1 MVPYIRSGAGGAS
14 RTPLRTSNLHTELCH
29 AGADMVML
37 GSMLAGTDETP
48 GQVFQSK
55 DNKRYKVYRGMASPE
70 AQIAWRGEA
79 RSLEGISTTIPS
91 KGPVEDI
98 LKRRERNIKSG
109 LSYTGSRDLKEFR
122 GMARFIRQS
131 SSGLMESRTHILNK

>member
-1 MVPYIRSGAGGAS
+1 
-14 RTPLRTSNLHTELCH
+14 
-29 AGADMVML
+29 
-37 GSMLAGTDETP
+37 
-48 GQVFQSK
+48 
-55 DNKRYKVYRGMASPE
+55 MASPE

-79 RSLEGISTTIPS
+79 RSLEGISTTIPY

-98 LKRRERNIKSG
+98 LKRLERNIKSG